1 MLQLSYAS
9 WLPSQH
15 PAMLRAIEKEGTT
28 IKPPICSK
36 WYDNWRERTTCFGSF
51 LRPCLHSLS
60 SPTLS
65 LSTWAAYNSLIGNLR
80 LLTCAAMFPVING
93 SPNEWQNLCT
103 AIKEAE
109 KLRQCVWSDG
119 KTVIS
124 FDLQLYIK
132 AIRLQQKPDIR
143 DNFVFRMGEL
153 HVVFCTLKSV
163 W

>member
-1 MLQLSYAS
+1 
-9 WLPSQH
+9 
-15 PAMLRAIEKEGTT
+15 
-28 IKPPICSK
+28 
-36 WYDNWRERTTCFGSF
+36 
-51 LRPCLHSLS
+51 
-60 SPTLS
+60 
-65 LSTWAAYNSLIGNLR
+65 
-80 LLTCAAMFPVING
+80 MFPVING

-143 DNFVFRMGEL
+143 DNFVFRIGEL
-153 HVVFCTLKSV
+153 YLVFCALKVLVKLIYGSGLDQEFFEAGS
-163 W
+163 